1 MNMWTLWTH
10 HGDVVARG
18 ARVLAQGAED
28 AAEEHHQLRR
38 PPLGS
43 VRVPTSKRDLAL
55 AEVSPPCGTQPK
67 DHPAGGGGAP
77 AADGHAGEADRHVP
91 SCLGIVNPP

>member
-1 MNMWTLWTH
+1 MNMWTH

-38 PPLGS
+38 PPLRPHAHGAAD
-43 VRVPTSKRDLAL
+43 PEPDEL
-55 AEVSPPCGTQPK
+55 
-67 DHPAGGGGAP
+67 HPAAEGVPAP
-77 AADGHAGEADRHVP
+77 RHPGRVLSQPVAAAAF
-91 SCLGIVNPP
+91 